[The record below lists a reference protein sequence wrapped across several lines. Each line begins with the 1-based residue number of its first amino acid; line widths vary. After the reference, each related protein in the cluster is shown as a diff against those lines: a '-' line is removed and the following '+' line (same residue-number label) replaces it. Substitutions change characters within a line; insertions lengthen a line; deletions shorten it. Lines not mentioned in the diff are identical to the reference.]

1 MAKVIAVGN
10 FKGGVG
16 KTTVSANLAFSLRER
31 GHSVLLV
38 DFDSQGQSGQYVSGD
53 ETISQREGGSE
64 RLLEGDP
71 ALRGTPTDWGIDV
84 LHGHRQ
90 LGRIDE
96 GSYSGEDAM
105 NLREYVASLPYDF
118 VVIDTPPNMAFRMI
132 AAFMWADY
140 FLLVT
145 RPDKISMDSTKQM
158 LNVLGGWIK
167 AKWVKP
173 GFKFGILLN
182 MVDRSSA
189 SLVAEAEEARTTAP
203 QYFLQT
209 ELTYRRD
216 AINRAFKMKIP
227 VWKVPRMPKAVANT
241 WRELPVILGMTNAGE
256 KL

>member
-1 MAKVIAVGN
+1 MAKVVAVGN

-16 KTTVSANLAFSLRER
+16 KTTVSANLAFSLKER
-31 GHSVLLV
+31 GYRVLLV

-53 ETISQREGGSE
+53 PTISSREGGSE
-64 RLLEGDP
+64 LLLEGDP
-71 ALRGTPTDWGIDV
+71 DLQPTQTESGIDV

-96 GSYSGEDAM
+96 ASYTGEDAL
-105 NLREYVASLPYDF
+105 NLREYVAGLPYDF
-118 VVIDTPPNMAFRMI
+118 IVIDTPPNMAFRMI

-145 RPDKISMDSTKQM
+145 RPDELSMDSTKQM
-158 LNVLGGWIK
+158 LNVLAGWIR

-173 GFKFGILLN
+173 GFKFGILMN

-189 SLVAEAEEARTTAP
+189 SLVAEAEAARANAP

-216 AINRAFKMKIP
+216 AINRAFGQKIP
-227 VWKVPRMPKAVANT
+227 VWKLPRIPKPIANA
-241 WRELPVILGMTNAGE
+241 WRDLPVVIGLTPAEE
-256 KL
+256 KQ

>member
-1 MAKVIAVGN
+1 MAKVIAVSN

-16 KTTVSANLAFSLRER
+16 KTTISANLAFALKER

-53 ETISQREGGSE
+53 DTISSKAGGSE
-64 RLLEGDP
+64 LILDGNP
-71 ALRGTPTDWGIDV
+71 NLQPTKTESGIDV

-96 GSYSGEDAM
+96 GDFKGDHAVG
-105 NLREYVASLPYDF
+105 LRSYVAGLPYDF

-140 FLLVT
+140 LLLVT
-145 RPDKISMDSTKQM
+145 KPDQLSMDSTKQM
-158 LNVLGGWIK
+158 LNVLAGWMK
-167 AKWVKP
+167 AKWVKA
-173 GFKFGILLN
+173 GFKFGIVMN

-189 SLVAEAEEARTTAP
+189 SARKEAEEARQNAP
-203 QYFLQT
+203 QYFLPT

-216 AINRAFKMKIP
+216 AINKAFMNKIP
-227 VWKVPRMPKAVANT
+227 VWNVPRIPKDVANA
-241 WRELPVILGMTNAGE
+241 WRDLPVVMGVIAKEETV
-256 KL
+256 

>member
-16 KTTVSANLAFSLRER
+16 KTTVSANLAFSLKER
-31 GHSVLLV
+31 GYRVLLV
-38 DFDSQGQSGQYVSGD
+38 DFDAQGHSGQYVSGD
-53 ETISQREGGSE
+53 ETISQNPGGAE
-64 RLLEGDP
+64 RLFDGEP
-71 ALRGTPTDWGIDV
+71 NLRGIETESGIDV

-96 GSYSGEDAM
+96 GEYKGDVALK
-105 NLREYVASLPYDF
+105 LRDYVAGLDYDF

-132 AAFMWADY
+132 ASIMWADY

-145 RPDKISMDSTKQM
+145 KPDRLSMDGTYQM
-158 LNVLGGWIK
+158 LNVLAGWIK

-182 MVDRSSA
+182 MVDRSSPSA
-189 SLVAEAEEARTTAP
+189 KQEAEDARNGAP
-203 QYFLQT
+203 EYFLQT

-216 AINRAFKMKIP
+216 AINRAFDNKIP
-227 VWKVPRMPKAVANT
+227 VWKMPRIPKDVASA
-241 WRELPVILGMTNAGE
+241 WRDLPVVLGLAKEDT
-256 KL
+256 K

>member
-16 KTTVSANLAFSLRER
+16 KTTVSTNLAFSLVER
-31 GHSVLLV
+31 GYSVLLV
-38 DFDSQGQSGQYVSGD
+38 DYDSQGQAGQYASGD
-53 ETISQREGGSE
+53 ESISQNEGGSE
-64 RLLEGDP
+64 LLLEGDP
-71 ALRGTPTDWGIDV
+71 DLRGVETESGIHV

-96 GSYSGEDAM
+96 ASYSGDDAM
-105 NLREYVASLPYDF
+105 RLRSYVSSLPYDY

-145 RPDKISMDSTKQM
+145 RPDRLSMDSTHQM
-158 LNVLGGWIK
+158 LNVLAGWIA

-173 GFKFGILLN
+173 GFRFGILMN

-189 SLVAEAEEARTTAP
+189 ALTQEAEDARQAAP
-203 QYFLQT
+203 DYFLQT

-216 AINRAFKMKIP
+216 AINRAFTMKVP
-227 VWKVPRMPKAVANT
+227 VWKVPRIPKAVASA
-241 WRELPVILGMTNAGE
+241 WRDLPEVMGVVPKGVPA
-256 KL
+256 